1 MRPGTTPDM
10 VVVRLIQIALE
21 LPGEFIEVAAH
32 DPLSAALVAVGSA
45 LVGAPLLVGGIY
57 LAGAAFELVRPA
69 QPEETHPRD

>member
-1 MRPGTTPDM
+1 M
-10 VVVRLIQIALE
+10 VVVRLIQSTLE

-32 DPLSAALVAVGSA
+32 DPLSAALVAIGSV
-45 LVGAPLLVGGIY
+45 LVGAPLLVGGTY

>member
-1 MRPGTTPDM
+1 M
-10 VVVRLIQIALE
+10 VVVRLLQSALE

-32 DPLSAALVAVGSA
+32 DPLSAALVAIGS
-45 LVGAPLLVGGIY
+45 VLVGGTY